1 MNKRHLHHLW
11 RRFRVLKP
19 WYFLVIAA
27 IAGII
32 CVFAMR
38 NNYEHMVQ
46 LRNDLYTA
54 DKDNGDV
61 AKALNNLRNYVYG
74 HMNTNLSSGN
84 TSVYPP
90 IQLKYT
96 YDRLVQAQ
104 GQDAASQN
112 SQIYTQAQA
121 YCEQQ
126 NSTDFSG
133 RNRVP
138 CIEDYVSKHTTSAT
152 ANIPDSLYKFNFV
165 SPTWSPDLAGW
176 SMAIA
181 VLSTFTAGFLFVI
194 QRWFKHLVND

>member
-27 IAGII
+27 IAGVVCI
-32 CVFAMR
+32 FAMR
-38 NNYEHMVQ
+38 SNYEHMVK
-46 LRNDLYTA
+46 LRNALYTA
-54 DKDNGDV
+54 DAQNGDV
-61 AKALNNLRNYVYG
+61 TTALNNLRNYVYG

-84 TSVYPP
+84 TGVYPP

-104 GQDAASQN
+104 GQDAATQN
-112 SQIYTQAQA
+112 TQIYTQAQA
-121 YCEQQ
+121 YCEQL